1 MPRWMQRLRQHGA
14 MAPAALVVAAALVLG
29 SATGC
34 VTTRLEGA
42 RELIEAHP
50 KGFADAVN
58 ASPEAEAFVRA
69 ALREINRL
77 EELLERE

>member
-1 MPRWMQRLRQHGA
+1 MPRWMQPLRRCGAA
-14 MAPAALVVAAALVLG
+14 MALAAGLLLT
-29 SATGC
+29 TGC

-58 ASPEAEAFVRA
+58 ASQEAEAFVRA

-77 EELLERE
+77 EELVEGE